1 MFFST
6 NLLDEIFEIR
16 NNNTWKSYLWSVFSF
31 MVNFPLEIFCF
42 LKLQLYL
49 YFITQPKYRISSNL
63 LESTL
68 TKQTPHTHTHN
79 SSEIKL
85 LSWNIQFG
93 NGTWQFNNL
102 VKSINFMRDM
112 NLDIILLQEVLVTDG
127 LDQVDIIKKCLGLTH
142 HIYYPNYAD
151 ENIKMGNVVFS
162 RFPITSVYEDS
173 TFQIVKVKLDTTGK
187 YSNQDLYCINVH
199 LASDLLCQ
207 KQKNKI
213 KKIIQ
218 KIKNIKSETE
228 NHHITTRVIMAG
240 DFNLLT
246 WCENLKILGEEIS
259 VVPNNEY
266 TYPSNYP
273 LVKYDYAFQLGLE
286 DNIKLEVM
294 QTTLSD
300 HLPLLIKI

>member
-6 NLLDEIFEIR
+6 TLLDEIFEIR

-49 YFITQPKYRISSNL
+49 YFITQPKYRINSNM

-68 TKQTPHTHTHN
+68 KKQTHSTLTIN
-79 SSEIKL
+79 SSETKV

-102 VKSINFMRDM
+102 VKSINFMRDI
-112 NLDIILLQEVLVTDG
+112 NLDIILLQEVLVTDT
-127 LDQVDIIKKCLGLTH
+127 LDQVDIIKRCLGLTH
-142 HIYYPNYAD
+142 HIYYPNFAD
-151 ENIKMGNVVFS
+151 ENIKMGNAIFS

-173 TFQIVKVKLDTTGK
+173 TFQIVKLKLDTTGK

-199 LASDLLCQ
+199 LKSDLLCQ

-218 KIKNIKSETE
+218 KIKNIKSQTE
-228 NHHITTRVIMAG
+228 NQHMTTQVKMAG
-240 DFNLLT
+240 DVKLLT
-246 WCENLKILGEEIS
+246 RCENLKKLGEEIS

-273 LVKYDYAFQLGLE
+273 LVKYDYVFQLGLD
-286 DNIKLEVM
+286 DNIRLEVM

-300 HLPLLIKI
+300 HLPLLIRI

>member
-6 NLLDEIFEIR
+6 TLLDEIFEIR
-16 NNNTWKSYLWSVFSF
+16 NNNTWNTYLWAIFSF
-31 MVNFPLEIFCF
+31 MVNLPLELFCF

-68 TKQTPHTHTHN
+68 TKQTPSTLTIN
-79 SSEIKL
+79 SSETKV

-93 NGTWQFNNL
+93 NGMFEFNNL
-102 VKSINFMRDM
+102 VKSITFMRDM
-112 NLDIILLQEVLVTDG
+112 NLDIVLLQEVLVTDS
-127 LDQVDIIKKCLGLTH
+127 LDQVNIIKKCLGLTH
-142 HIYYPNYAD
+142 HIYYPNFAD

-162 RFPITSVYEDS
+162 RFPITSIYEDS
-173 TFQIVKVKLDTTGK
+173 TFQIVKVKLDSG
-187 YSNQDLYCINVH
+187 SNYPQEELYCINVH
-199 LASDLLCQ
+199 LKSDLLCQ

-228 NHHITTRVIMAG
+228 NHHITTRVIMVG

-246 WCENLKILGEEIS
+246 WCENLKKLGEEIS
-259 VVPNNEY
+259 VVPSNEY
-266 TYPSNYP
+266 TFPSNYP

-286 DNIKLEVM
+286 DNIKLEVI

-300 HLPLLIKI
+300 HLPLLIRI